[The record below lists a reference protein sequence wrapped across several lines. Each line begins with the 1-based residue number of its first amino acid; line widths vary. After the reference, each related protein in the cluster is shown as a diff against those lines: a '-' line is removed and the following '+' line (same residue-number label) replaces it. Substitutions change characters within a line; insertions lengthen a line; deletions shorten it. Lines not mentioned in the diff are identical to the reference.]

1 MNHRKSTLFNAIS
14 FALVSG
20 ASLVS
25 FCAGAQQR
33 DFNIPA
39 DAAAKSLPE
48 YARQANV
55 QIVAPA
61 RGLEGV
67 RTAPISGSHDAR
79 AALQALLQGT
89 GLKVVR
95 DDGTVVTLSREDDA
109 QDEEAQPAAA
119 PARGDVHAQVEPAA
133 FAAPEAG
140 NARTLDAVQVTGS
153 RIMRTV
159 DVETVQPI
167 ETISREDVD
176 RSGLR
181 SVGDL
186 LQSSPAAGA
195 PAASRTR
202 VQSDSEEAGGTYID
216 LRNIGAQRT
225 LILVNGQRLGT
236 TTGGYA
242 DVSLIPSATVERVE
256 ILKDGASAIYGS
268 DAIAGVV
275 NIITRRGFDG
285 GLANAYFGQYSE
297 GDGATKSADL
307 SWGMKRDRGWL
318 SGTLQYTDEDPVWAS
333 DRPYSAFPS
342 TVRHPT
348 TGLSAINQHGTLID
362 PTLGSLTVNAGADP
376 RNIANYHRTAVSDYA
391 NVTEQQTLKTGMERK
406 SAFVDGGFEINER
419 LLLRGSALY
428 SVRDTFRNIPG
439 YPYQSR
445 VWGAMNAP
453 LSIDSYYNPLG
464 NQSGV
469 ANPRAV
475 NYQRRTWEVPR
486 SGNNKVTTVRASMM
500 LEGNFDWGGQTLYW
514 DAGYLFNRLRTDKTG
529 TGDLNLRNVQLA
541 SGPSYYNTA
550 TGRVECGSAAA
561 PIAYG
566 SGAGQCVPW
575 NPLAPYGGSY
585 GGTLA
590 DPVLRAFLVP
600 DNLDRGETRTRSFT
614 ANLSGTMFALPA
626 GDLAFAV
633 GMEARTEEGTFTPS
647 LQKQRGETTNSR
659 KAPTRGDYRANE
671 VYAELNIPLLQ
682 DLPFARSLSLDVASR
697 YSDYDVFGSTTNSK
711 VGLEWRPSDEL
722 LVRANWGQGFR
733 APTINDLFGG
743 EQDFFPAYT
752 DPCDSRFGVARASA
766 VCLAAV
772 PVGYRQVASGGV
784 PAGSPNVQ
792 SNLAFISGSNPDTK
806 PETSTTTTVG
816 FVYSPQWA
824 DGLGITLD
832 WWKIDIQHAIV
843 QNTPTDIL
851 NDCYVRNVA
860 SACGAFKR
868 DPVTGEITTLNYAFT
883 NAGWLKTSGV
893 DLGMRYRLPS
903 MAIGDIKLEWNS
915 SYTRYRDIKSN
926 DLATTPVN
934 HTTGFGA
941 NFRLRSN
948 FTADWSRGMF
958 GAMWRVRYYSGI
970 KEACAFDLA
979 GGPECDKPDFVS
991 PYTGRQP
998 LRTVGP
1004 TVFNDFQLR
1013 MTLPWDGMVMLG
1025 ANNVLGKVGSTLYS
1039 RPNSDFSYYGGFDLG
1054 RLVYMQYQQKF

>member
-1 MNHRKSTLFNAIS
+1 MNHRKNKLFNAVS
-14 FALVSG
+14 FALVSTAAISVFG
-20 ASLVS
+20 VS
-25 FCAGAQQR
+25 AQQVR
-33 DFNIPA
+33 FDIPA
-39 DAAAKSLPE
+39 DAAVKSLPE
-48 YARQANV
+48 FARQANI
-55 QIVAPA
+55 QIVAPGKELKGINTA
-61 RGLEGV
+61 RL
-67 RTAPISGSHDAR
+67 SGTQDAR
-79 AALQALLQGT
+79 AALQVLLANT

-95 DDGTVVTLSREDDA
+95 DDGSVITLGNKDAEDDEDPEPV
-109 QDEEAQPAAA
+109 QQGNPQTQVDPAAA
-119 PARGDVHAQVEPAA
+119 APVPAA
-133 FAAPEAG
+133 EGG

-159 DVETVQPI
+159 DVETVQPV

-202 VQSDSEEAGGTYID
+202 VQSDSEEAGGTYVD

-242 DVSLIPSATVERVE
+242 DVSLIPSASVERVE

-285 GLANAYFGQYSE
+285 GLANVYWGQYSE
-297 GDGATKSADL
+297 GDGGNASFDL

-333 DRPYSAFPS
+333 DRPYSAYPS
-342 TVRHPT
+342 TTRHPT
-348 TGLSAINQHGTLID
+348 TGLSAINQNGTLID
-362 PTLGSLTVNAGADP
+362 PLLGQMTVNAGADP
-376 RNIANYHRTAVSDYA
+376 RNIANYHRSGVPDYSNVS
-391 NVTEQQTLKTGMERK
+391 EQQTLKTGMERK
-406 SAFVDGGFEINER
+406 SAFVDGGFEFSDR

-439 YPYQSR
+439 YPYRSS

-475 NYQRRTWEVPR
+475 HYQRRTWEVPR
-486 SGNNKVTTVRASMM
+486 SGNNKVATFRANVL
-500 LEGNFDWGGQTLYW
+500 LEGNFDWAGRTMYW
-514 DAGYLFNRLRTDKTG
+514 DAGYLFNRLRTDKSG
-529 TGDLNLRNVQLA
+529 TGDLNLRNVQAA
-541 SGPSYYNTA
+541 SGPSYYNSA
-550 TGRVECGSAAA
+550 TGRVECGSAAT

-575 NPLAPYGGSY
+575 NPLAPYGSGLP
-585 GGTLA
+585 GTLD
-590 DPVLRAFLVP
+590 DPTVRAFLVP
-600 DNLDRGETRTRSFT
+600 DNLDRGDTQTRSLT
-614 ANLSGTMFALPA
+614 ANLSGSLFALPA

-633 GMEARTEEGTFTPS
+633 GAESRNERGTFTPS
-647 LQKQRGETTNSR
+647 LQKQRGETTNTR
-659 KAPTRGDYRANE
+659 KLPTSGDYRANE
-671 VYAELNIPLLQ
+671 LYAEFNIPLLQ
-682 DLPFARSLSLDVASR
+682 DKPFARTLSLDLATR

-711 VGLEWRPSDEL
+711 VGLEWRPNDEL
-722 LVRANWGQGFR
+722 LVRANWGEGFR

-752 DPCDSRFGVARASA
+752 DPCDSRFGVARTTAA
-766 VCLAAV
+766 CLGDV
-772 PVGYRQVASGGV
+772 PTGYRQVASGGV

-792 SNLAFISGSNPDTK
+792 SNLAFISGSNPNTK
-806 PETSTTTTVG
+806 PESSTTTTVG

-824 DGLGITLD
+824 EGLGITLD
-832 WWKIDIQHAIV
+832 WWKIDIQDAIV
-843 QNTPTDIL
+843 QSTPTDIL
-851 NDCYVRNVA
+851 NDCYVRGIDTA
-860 SACGAFKR
+860 CSAFTR
-868 DPVTGEITTLNYAFT
+868 DAVTGEITSLNYAFT
-883 NAGWLKTSGV
+883 NAGWLKTSGY
-893 DLGMRYRLPS
+893 DLGVRYNLP
-903 MAIGDIKLEWNS
+903 ATALGDIKLEWNS
-915 SYTRYRDIKSN
+915 SYTSYRNIKAN
-926 DLATTPVN
+926 DLAETPVN

-948 FTADWSRGMF
+948 VTADWSRGMF
-958 GAMWRVRYYSGI
+958 GLMWRVRYFSGI
-970 KEACAFDLA
+970 KEPCAFDLT
-979 GGPECDKPDFVS
+979 GGPECNKPNFVS

-998 LRTVGP
+998 LRTVGA
-1004 TVFNDFQLR
+1004 TVFNDVQLR
-1013 MTLPWDGMVMLG
+1013 VNLPWDGTVMLG
-1025 ANNVLGKVGSTLYS
+1025 ANNVFGKVGPTLYS

-1054 RLVYMQYQQKF
+1054 RLIYMQYQQKF